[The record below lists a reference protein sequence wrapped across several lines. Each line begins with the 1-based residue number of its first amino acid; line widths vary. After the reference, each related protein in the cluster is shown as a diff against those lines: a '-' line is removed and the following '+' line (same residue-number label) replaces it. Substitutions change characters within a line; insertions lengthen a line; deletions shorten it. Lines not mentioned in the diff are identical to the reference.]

1 VNNFSARGKINKDVY
16 MGKTEELFF
25 SSNPPGV
32 TEVLRKKKVFIA
44 GAGGLGSNVAIFL
57 ARAGMADLTIADFD
71 RVEPSNLNRQQ
82 YFRDQ
87 VGMLKVDALKEN
99 LLRINPDLKI
109 KTISEKITSLN
120 CEFIIS
126 PDSDIIFECFDRAE
140 AKAMIAEF
148 CMKTLSKIPLIA
160 VSGLAGTGKCETIK
174 VRKGPGNLWIIG
186 DLKTEMN
193 SGNGTVSSR
202 VAYAAA
208 LQAHT
213 GIRIMLGLNF

>member
-1 VNNFSARGKINKDVY
+1 MEKNEGQ
-16 MGKTEELFF
+16 FF

-32 TEVLRKKKVFIA
+32 TEQLRKKCVFIA
-44 GAGGLGSNVAIFL
+44 GAGGLGSNVAISL
-57 ARAGMADLTIADFD
+57 VRAGVTDLTVADFD

-109 KTISEKITSLN
+109 KTVCEKITPLN
-120 CEFIIS
+120 CESIIPVS
-126 PDSDIIFECFDRAE
+126 AEIIFECFD
-140 AKAMIAEF
+140 KADCKAFLASF
-148 CMKTLSKIPLIA
+148 CIGKRTPIPLVL
-160 VSGLAGTGKCETIK
+160 VSGLAGLGDCGSIK
-174 VRKGPGNLWIIG
+174 VRKGPGNSWIVG

-193 SGNGTVSSR
+193 PDNGTISSR

-213 GIRIMLGLNF
+213 GIRILLGLEK

>member
-1 VNNFSARGKINKDVY
+1 MEKNKDQ
-16 MGKTEELFF
+16 FF

-32 TEVLRKKKVFIA
+32 TEQLREKRVFIA
-44 GAGGLGSNVAIFL
+44 GAGGLGSNVAISL
-57 ARAGMADLTIADFD
+57 VRAGVTDLTIADFD

-87 VGMLKVDALKEN
+87 VGMLKVDALTEN

-109 KTISEKITSLN
+109 KTVCEKITPLN
-120 CEFIIS
+120 CKVIIS
-126 PDSDIIFECFDRAE
+126 ASAEIIFECFDSAE
-140 AKAMIAEF
+140 AKAMITGF
-148 CMKTLSKIPLIA
+148 CMMKRPGIPVIA

-174 VRKGPGNLWIIG
+174 VRKGSANLWIVG

-193 SGNGTVSSR
+193 SDNGTISSR

-213 GIRIMLGLNF
+213 GIRIMLGLKCT

>member
-1 VNNFSARGKINKDVY
+1 
-16 MGKTEELFF
+16 MGKTEEPFF

-32 TEVLRKKKVFIA
+32 TAQLREKRVFVA
-44 GAGGLGSNVAIFL
+44 GAGGLGSNVAISL
-57 ARAGMADLTIADFD
+57 VRAGVSDLTVADFD

-109 KTISEKITSLN
+109 KTISEKITFSN
-120 CEFIIS
+120 CDVIIS
-126 PDSDIIFECFDRAE
+126 ASAEIIFECFDRAE
-140 AKAMIAEF
+140 AKAMIASF
-148 CMKTLSKIPLIA
+148 CMKKRPGIPVIT
-160 VSGLAGTGKCETIK
+160 VSGLAGTGDCKTIK
-174 VRKGPGNLWIIG
+174 VRKRHPNLWIVG

-193 SGNGTVSSR
+193 PDNGTISSR
-202 VAYAAA
+202 VAFTAA

-213 GIRIMLGLNF
+213 GIRIMLGIEKFR

>member
-1 VNNFSARGKINKDVY
+1 MRKN
-16 MGKTEELFF
+16 EEQFF

-32 TEVLRKKKVFIA
+32 TDQLRKKKVFIA
-44 GAGGLGSNVAIFL
+44 GAGGLGSNVAICL
-57 ARAGMADLTIADFD
+57 ARAGVTNMTVVDFD

-109 KTISEKITSLN
+109 KTIPRKITSSN
-120 CEFIIS
+120 CDVIIS
-126 PDSDIIFECFDRAE
+126 ASAEIIFECFDRAE
-140 AKAMIAEF
+140 AKAMIAAF
-148 CMKTLSKIPLIA
+148 CMKKRTGIPVIT
-160 VSGLAGTGKCETIK
+160 VSGLAGTGDCKTIK
-174 VRKGPGNLWIIG
+174 VRKGHANLWVVG

-193 SGNGTVSSR
+193 PDNGTISSR
-202 VAYAAA
+202 VAYTAA

-213 GIRIMLGLNF
+213 GIRILLGLEE

>member
-1 VNNFSARGKINKDVY
+1 
-16 MGKTEELFF
+16 M
-25 SSNPPGV
+25 
-32 TEVLRKKKVFIA
+32 
-44 GAGGLGSNVAIFL
+44 GSNVAISL
-57 ARAGMADLTIADFD
+57 VRAGVTDLTVADFD

-109 KTISEKITSLN
+109 KTVCEKITPLN
-120 CEFIIS
+120 CKVIIS
-126 PDSDIIFECFDRAE
+126 ASAEIIFECFDRAE
-140 AKAMIAEF
+140 AKAMIAGF
-148 CMKTLSKIPLIA
+148 CMKKRPGIPVIA
-160 VSGLAGTGKCETIK
+160 VSGLAGTGKCGTIK
-174 VRKGPGNLWIIG
+174 VRKVSANLWIVG

-193 SGNGTVSSR
+193 PDNGTISSR

-213 GIRIMLGLNF
+213 GIRIMLGLELP

>member
-1 VNNFSARGKINKDVY
+1 MEKNKDQ
-16 MGKTEELFF
+16 FF

-32 TEVLRKKKVFIA
+32 TEQLREKRVFIA
-44 GAGGLGSNVAIFL
+44 GAGGLGSNVAISL
-57 ARAGMADLTIADFD
+57 VRAGVTDLTIADFD

-87 VGMLKVDALKEN
+87 VGMLKVDALTEN

-109 KTISEKITSLN
+109 KTVCEKITPLN
-120 CEFIIS
+120 CKVIIS
-126 PDSDIIFECFDRAE
+126 ASAEIIFECFDSAE
-140 AKAMIAEF
+140 AKAMITGF
-148 CMKTLSKIPLIA
+148 CMKKRPGIPVIA
-160 VSGLAGTGKCETIK
+160 VSGLAGTGKCGTIK
-174 VRKGPGNLWIIG
+174 VRKGPANLWIVG

-193 SGNGTVSSR
+193 SGNGTISSR

-213 GIRIMLGLNF
+213 GIRIMLGLESR

>member
-1 VNNFSARGKINKDVY
+1 MEIDGK
-16 MGKTEELFF
+16 LFF

-32 TEVLRKKKVFIA
+32 TAQLRKKRVFIA
-44 GAGGLGSNVAIFL
+44 GAGGLGSNVAISL
-57 ARAGMADLTIADFD
+57 VRAGVTDLTVADFD

-109 KTISEKITSLN
+109 KTVCEKITPLN
-120 CEFIIS
+120 CKVIIS
-126 PDSDIIFECFDRAE
+126 ASAEIIFECFDRAE
-140 AKAMIAEF
+140 AKAMIAGF
-148 CMKTLSKIPLIA
+148 CMKKRPGIPVIA
-160 VSGLAGTGKCETIK
+160 VSGLAGTGKCGTIK
-174 VRKGPGNLWIIG
+174 VRKVSANLWIVG

-193 SGNGTVSSR
+193 PDNGTISSR

-213 GIRIMLGLNF
+213 GIRIMLGLELP

>member
-1 VNNFSARGKINKDVY
+1 MKIKIPFS
-16 MGKTEELFF
+16 KTEEPFF

-32 TEVLRKKKVFIA
+32 TAQLLAKRVFIA
-44 GAGGLGSNVAIFL
+44 GAGGLGSNVAISL
-57 ARAGMADLTIADFD
+57 VRAGVADLTIVDFD

-87 VGMLKVDALKEN
+87 VGMLKVEALKEN

-109 KTISEKITSLN
+109 KTIPEKITSSN
-120 CEFIIS
+120 CGVIIPAS
-126 PDSDIIFECFDRAE
+126 AGIIFECFDRAE
-140 AKAMIAEF
+140 AKAMIAGF
-148 CMKTLSKIPLIA
+148 CMRKRSGIPVIT

-193 SGNGTVSSR
+193 PGNGTISSR
-202 VAYAAA
+202 VAYTAA

-213 GIRIMLGLNF
+213 GIRIMLGLEKLI